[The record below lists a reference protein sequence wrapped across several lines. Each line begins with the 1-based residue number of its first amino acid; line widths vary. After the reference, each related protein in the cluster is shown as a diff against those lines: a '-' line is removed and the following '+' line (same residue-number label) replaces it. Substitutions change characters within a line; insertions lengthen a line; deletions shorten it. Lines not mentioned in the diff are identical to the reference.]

1 MKNIEI
7 SSSHFSSVVSTEPP
21 AVAPPKDEDVD
32 LFNAALRGETTAPS
46 YADTAQ
52 AGPQKEVLPQNQEDQ
67 IFQAAAQGA
76 ENLAK
81 VVQQLVSENP
91 SLAEAIAAYAS
102 KLDPTSAATFAE
114 VAIKANPQAAAQIA
128 VSVAEVGIKA
138 NPQAAAQIAA
148 SVTEVAI
155 KANPQA
161 AAQIAAS
168 IAEVA
173 IKANPQAVAQIA
185 ASVTEVAIKANPQA
199 AAQIA
204 SSVAEVAIKA
214 NPQAAAQ
221 IAASVAEAAI
231 KANPQAAAQV
241 AGSVFSAVVNAIPN
255 IPLPNT
261 LDIAARIAKVAVRA
275 NPGAAPDI
283 AAEMMKTALSFPP
296 GYAPAAAEELQ
307 SVINEV
313 APKFAAV
320 VGAVLQNIQTNTLPN
335 GGSNTPATPIQV
347 AAAPVAG
354 VISGTVSMAT
364 GGTTPSAGGNPA
376 QSQNTP
382 SMPDQAAQSGFIAP
396 QATAASVGG
405 SNTVPQASPKV
416 IVNLLQLIASTV
428 SNMKIDE
435 TQTTIVLQKT
445 AELPGEVT
453 IEVRMSKGALE
464 VAFKTSDP
472 TSIATLE
479 NNILA
484 LQTQLQKSIAISA
497 QVFLVGQ
504 SPEDKSSDFDDS
516 KSEIGTD
523 SKTGQ
528 SNEGNGKDKVQKK
541 SQNGGAQQ

>member
-1 MKNIEI
+1 MQ
-7 SSSHFSSVVSTEPP
+7 
-21 AVAPPKDEDVD
+21 
-32 LFNAALRGETTAPS
+32 GETTASS
-46 YADTAQ
+46 YKDAAST
-52 AGPQKEVLPQNQEDQ
+52 GSPEEILPQSQQDQ
-67 IFQAAAQGA
+67 ILKAATKSPEDLAQ
-76 ENLAK
+76 

-91 SLAEAIAAYAS
+91 SLAGAIAAYAT
-102 KLDPTSAATFAE
+102 KLDPSSAATF
-114 VAIKANPQAAAQIA
+114 
-128 VSVAEVGIKA
+128 
-138 NPQAAAQIAA
+138 
-148 SVTEVAI
+148 
-155 KANPQA
+155 
-161 AAQIAAS
+161 
-168 IAEVA
+168 
-173 IKANPQAVAQIA
+173 
-185 ASVTEVAIKANPQA
+185 
-199 AAQIA
+199 
-204 SSVAEVAIKA
+204 
-214 NPQAAAQ
+214 
-221 IAASVAEAAI
+221 AEAAI
-231 KANPQAAAQV
+231 KANPQAAAQI

-255 IPLPNT
+255 ISLPNT
-261 LDIAARIAKVAVRA
+261 LDIAARIAKVAVSA

-283 AAEMMKTALSFPP
+283 TAEMKVALSFSP

-313 APKFAAV
+313 APEFAAV
-320 VGAVLQNIQTNTLPN
+320 VGAALQNIQTNTLPN
-335 GGSNTPATPIQV
+335 SGSNTPATPIQV

>member
-1 MKNIEI
+1 METFEI
-7 SSSHFSSVVSTEPP
+7 SSAQLRSVVSTEPP

-114 VAIKANPQAAAQIA
+114 VAIKANSQAAAQIA
-128 VSVAEVGIKA
+128 ASVAEVAIKA

-155 KANPQA
+155 KASPQA
-161 AAQIAAS
+161 AG
-168 IAEVA
+168 
-173 IKANPQAVAQIA
+173 
-185 ASVTEVAIKANPQA
+185 
-199 AAQIA
+199 
-204 SSVAEVAIKA
+204 
-214 NPQAAAQ
+214 Q
-221 IAASVAEAAI
+221 IAASVAEVAI

-241 AGSVFSAVVNAIPN
+241 AGSVFSAVMNAIPN

-261 LDIAARIAKVAVRA
+261 LDIAARIARVAVSA
-275 NPGAAPDI
+275 NPSAAQDT
-283 AAEMMKTALSFPP
+283 AAEMMKTALSFSP

-320 VGAVLQNIQTNTLPN
+320 VGAALQNIQTNTLPN
-335 GGSNTPATPIQV
+335 SGSNTPAPPIQV

>member
-7 SSSHFSSVVSTEPP
+7 SSAIPLQTFQNPDSRFSPP
-21 AVAPPKDEDVD
+21 RDEDVD
-32 LFNAALRGETTAPS
+32 TFNAEYHSKPPS
-46 YADTAQ
+46 PQPVQANLNGLSSQPLSKTQMDGLAQ
-52 AGPQKEVLPQNQEDQ
+52 ASAKGPRELAMATQEIIISDKTLAAAAAAYATSLAPASAATFVEAAIQANPGTAAQIAASVAEVPIQADP
-67 IFQAAAQGA
+67 QAAAQ
-76 ENLAK
+76 
-81 VVQQLVSENP
+81 
-91 SLAEAIAAYAS
+91 IA
-102 KLDPTSAATFAE
+102 TSVAE
-114 VAIKANPQAAAQIA
+114 VAVKANPQAAAQIA
-128 VSVAEVGIKA
+128 V
-138 NPQAAAQIAA
+138 
-148 SVTEVAI
+148 
-155 KANPQA
+155 
-161 AAQIAAS
+161 
-168 IAEVA
+168 
-173 IKANPQAVAQIA
+173 
-185 ASVTEVAIKANPQA
+185 
-199 AAQIA
+199 
-204 SSVAEVAIKA
+204 SVAEVAIKA

-221 IAASVAEAAI
+221 IASSIFAA
-231 KANPQAAAQV
+231 V
-241 AGSVFSAVVNAIPN
+241 MNAIPN

-261 LDIAARIAKVAVRA
+261 LDIAARIARVAVSA
-275 NPGAAPDI
+275 NPSAAQDT
-283 AAEMMKTALSFPP
+283 AAEMMKTALSFSP

-320 VGAVLQNIQTNTLPN
+320 VGAALQNIQTNTLPN
-335 GGSNTPATPIQV
+335 SGSNTPATPIQV

-364 GGTTPSAGGNPA
+364 GGTTPSAGGNPP